1 MVVGQPSGRLVNCLD
16 WVDGGLESMESKV
29 FGVTLSVHSVT
40 LPPLGKKPF
49 NQLNFEINQRPLLG
63 AQDLAGGV
71 SR

>member
-16 WVDGGLESMESKV
+16 WVDGGLESMESKD
-29 FGVTLSVHSVT
+29 FGGHSIC
-40 LPPLGKKPF
+40 PLCHSAPTWKETF
-49 NQLNFEINQRPLLG
+49 NQLNFKINQRPLLG